1 MIQFA
6 DDHQN
11 ERINELR
18 AKEAED
24 LAKVLA
30 KKYGLPYV
38 DLTRIAINTDA
49 LRLIEEEDAKAA
61 NAVAFSFSGET
72 INLAVVSP
80 NNPLVQKIVDDLTKG
95 RMKVEMYM
103 ASLAGVQKVMKRYP
117 EISTAY
123 VTRSGEIDVSGEQI
137 ESFAKEIDSFGS
149 FAKMMTEA
157 STEKSTTSA
166 LLELIIAGALA
177 SDASD
182 IHIEPE
188 DGQTRIR
195 LRLDG
200 ILTNLSAISV
210 HSYKLL
216 ASRIKLISNMK
227 LNLRDLQ
234 QDGRFSIKVRGTS
247 IEVRVSVIPGNYGE
261 SIVMRILNPES
272 IKVGLE
278 ELGMSPEL
286 LKIVRNELA
295 RPHGMILTTGPTG
308 SGKTTTLYSFLRE
321 VNKPGIKIITIEDPI
336 EYHLDGVVQTQVE
349 KTKKS
354 AEDEEESYTF
364 NEGLKSSLR
373 QDPDVIMVGEIRDE
387 ETAKTAVDA
396 ALTGHLVFSTLHTN
410 NAFGA
415 VPRLLDLGVNA
426 KIIGSS
432 VNLAMA
438 QRLVRKVAEKHEL
451 VDPTDEERTIIE
463 KHLKTIRDR
472 GLPAPTLE
480 KIAKPIAGEGKG
492 GSGYRGRIGIFEAMK
507 ITEEVEKIITENP
520 NEHDMERA
528 TENQKLLTM
537 TQDGIVKVV
546 KGITTL
552 EELRRVVEL

>member
-11 ERINELR
+11 DRINELR
-18 AKEAED
+18 AKEAEE
-24 LAKVLA
+24 LAQVLA
-30 KKYGLPYV
+30 DKYNLPYI
-38 DLTRIAINTDA
+38 DLTRISVNTDA
-49 LRLIEEEDAKAA
+49 LRLIDEEQAKKA
-61 NAVAFSFSGET
+61 NAVAFSFTGET
-72 INLAVVSP
+72 INVAIVSP
-80 NNPLVQKIVDDLTKG
+80 NNPEVKNIVDSLSKG
-95 RMKVEMYM
+95 RMKVDLYM
-103 ASLAGVQKVMKRYP
+103 ASLASIKKVMQRYP

-123 VTRSGEIDVSGEQI
+123 VTQSGEIDISGEQI
-137 ESFAKEIDSFGS
+137 EKFTSEINSFSAL
-149 FAKMMTEA
+149 AKMMTEA

-166 LLELIIAGALA
+166 LLELIVAGALA

-188 DGQTRIR
+188 DGQARIR

-200 ILTNLSAISV
+200 ILTNLSAISS

-234 QDGRFSIKVRGTS
+234 QDGRFSIKVKGTS

-261 SIVMRILNPES
+261 SIVMRILNPEA
-272 IKVGLE
+272 IKVGLA

-286 LKIVRNELA
+286 LKVVRHELEK
-295 RPHGMILTTGPTG
+295 PHGMILTTGPTG

-349 KTKKS
+349 KTKNT
-354 AEDEEESYTF
+354 EGEEEAYTF

-373 QDPDVIMVGEIRDE
+373 QDPDVIMVGEIRDD

-410 NAFGA
+410 NAYGA

-438 QRLVRKVAEKHEL
+438 QRLVRKVDSKHDL
-451 VDPTDEERTIIE
+451 VDPTNEERNIIE
-463 KHLKTIRDR
+463 KHLKTISDR
-472 GLPAPTLE
+472 GIEVPVLG
-480 KIAKPIAGEGKG
+480 KIAKPIEGEGKG
-492 GSGYRGRIGIFEAMK
+492 GSGYRGRVGIFEAMK
-507 ITEEVEKIITENP
+507 ITEEIEKIITENP
-520 NEHDMERA
+520 SEHDMERA
-528 TENQKLLTM
+528 SEGQKILTM
-537 TQDGIVKVV
+537 TQDGILKVV

-552 EELRRVVEL
+552 EELKRVVEL